1 MSAAE
6 VNRLESGYPDEA
18 ADCAIVSLAIYLG
31 VAYTDVLR
39 ATTVLDRKQGRDG
52 LYRKT
57 IQRVSAELGHP
68 LKWRK
73 RFDPD
78 EDYGV
83 ICSADHAAVLRGG
96 LVLDR
101 IMVWPVEAWL
111 KAQGARLADC
121 VLLVAA
127 E

>member
-6 VNRLESGYPDEA
+6 VNRLESGYPDEP

-31 VAYTDVLR
+31 VPYTDVLR
-39 ATTVLDRKQGRDG
+39 AATMLDSKQGRGG
-52 LYRKT
+52 LYRRT
-57 IQRVSAELGHP
+57 IQKVSAQLGHP

-83 ICSADHAAVLRGG
+83 ICAVDHAAVLRAG

-101 IMVWPVEAWL
+101 VTVWPVEAWL
-111 KAQGARLADC
+111 NNQQARLVDC
-121 VLLVAA
+121 VLLEAMD
-127 E
+127 